1 LLDLKSL
8 FPDEIKNKI
17 KEIGE
22 PGFRG
27 DQIFNW
33 VSKGVDS
40 FDEMVNMPKS
50 LKSKMEDVFNLTR
63 NEIIAKQV
71 SSDGTVKYAMKLL
84 DGKII
89 ESVLMKYH
97 HGYSICIS
105 TQVGCRMNCSFCAST
120 IGGLE
125 RNLTAGEMLGQ
136 VLTAQRDQ
144 GIRVSNIVLMGSG
157 EPFDNYDNVIRF
169 IRLAHEEKGLG
180 ISYRSITVSTSGVV
194 PGIYR
199 LSEEDI
205 PITLAVSLH
214 SPDNVSR
221 SGIMP
226 VNKKYPIEELLEA
239 CRVYVKVTG
248 KRITFEYALMKG
260 INDDMD
266 SFRKTAKLLKG
277 LNCHVNII
285 GYNSVEERDFKTS
298 ERAVQ
303 QKFKEFLESRGIAA
317 SIRRTL
323 GEDIDA
329 ACGQLRNNLKTNI

>member
-1 LLDLKSL
+1 MLDLKSM

-17 KEIGE
+17 KEMGE
-22 PGFRG
+22 SGFRA

-33 VSKGVDS
+33 VSKGVQS
-40 FDEMVNMPKS
+40 FDEMVNIPKS
-50 LKSKMEDVFNLTR
+50 LRDKMKDEFQLTL
-63 NEIIAKQV
+63 NEIIARQI
-71 SSDGTVKYAMKLL
+71 SNDGTIKYAMKLI
-84 DGKII
+84 DGRII

-136 VLTAQRDQ
+136 VLTAQNDQ
-144 GIRVSNIVLMGSG
+144 GIRISNIVLMGSG
-157 EPFDNYDNVIRF
+157 EPFDNYENVIGF

-180 ISYRSITVSTSGVV
+180 ISYRSITLSTSGVI

-199 LSEEDI
+199 LSEENI

-214 SPDNVSR
+214 APENLSR
-221 SGIMP
+221 SSIMP
-226 VNKKYPIEELLEA
+226 VNKKYPLEELIEA
-239 CRVYVKVTG
+239 CRVYVERTG
-248 KRITFEYALMKG
+248 KRITFEYALMKN

-285 GYNSVEERDFKTS
+285 GYNHVDERAFATS
-298 ERAVQ
+298 ERARQ
-303 QKFKEFLESRGIAA
+303 EKFKEFLESRGIAA

-329 ACGQLRNNLKTNI
+329 ACGQLRNNLKTNV